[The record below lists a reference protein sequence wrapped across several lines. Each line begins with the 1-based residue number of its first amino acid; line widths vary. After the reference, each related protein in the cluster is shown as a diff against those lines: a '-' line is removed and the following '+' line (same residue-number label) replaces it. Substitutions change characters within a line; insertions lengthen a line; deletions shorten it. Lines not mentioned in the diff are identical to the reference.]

1 MGLYDLPAFIDF
13 ILKKLG
19 VSKIAA
25 YIGHSEGTTQM
36 FIGSSMNSSYF
47 KDKVDLFVALAP
59 IVRLDHTKNSMM
71 KFASEINSELS

>member
-1 MGLYDLPAFIDF
+1 
-13 ILKKLG
+13 
-19 VSKIAA
+19 
-25 YIGHSEGTTQM
+25 M